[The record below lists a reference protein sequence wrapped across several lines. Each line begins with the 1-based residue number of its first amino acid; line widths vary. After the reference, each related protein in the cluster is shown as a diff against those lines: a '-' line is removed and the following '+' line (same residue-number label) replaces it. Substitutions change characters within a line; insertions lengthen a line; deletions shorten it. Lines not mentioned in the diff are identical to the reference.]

1 MRRMLAL
8 GAFLAASL
16 AALPICAED
25 VSPGRSRVR
34 ITGSGNNV
42 VLERKAAPERNAPRV
57 AQPAPPGL
65 IDSAA
70 DLKASGATDAAVIA
84 YLRAHGDDIPAVID
98 AEDARRLRK
107 AGAGK
112 SVMDYLARVSAV
124 DIGETGEGHEV
135 VYAEPAPAAEA
146 DYSNGIPYY
155 EAYAGG
161 YSAPYPGHS
170 RPVLPRHPIYRN
182 RQTGF
187 HHGRPPFQVGAHT
200 RAEISRVPAQG
211 RMQQ

>member
-1 MRRMLAL
+1 MRRTLVL

-16 AALPICAED
+16 AALPVCAED

-34 ITGSGNNV
+34 ISGTGSNV
-42 VLERKAAPERNAPRV
+42 VLERQAAPERHAPRV
-57 AQPAPPGL
+57 VESAPPGP

-70 DLKASGATDAAVIA
+70 ELKVSGVSDVAVIA
-84 YLRAHGDDIPAVID
+84 YLRAHGDDLPPVIEAD
-98 AEDARRLRK
+98 DVRKLRK

-124 DIGETGEGHEV
+124 DIGQTGEGHEV
-135 VYAEPAPAAEA
+135 VYAEPPTAAEP

-155 EAYAGG
+155 EAYYGG
-161 YSAPYPGHS
+161 YSAPYAGHS
-170 RPVLPRHPIYRN
+170 RPVLPRHPIN
-182 RQTGF
+182 RGRPTGF
-187 HHGRPPFQVGAHT
+187 HHGRPPSQAGAHS
-200 RAEISRVPAQG
+200 RAEISRMPAFW

>member
-1 MRRMLAL
+1 MRRMLTL

-16 AALPICAED
+16 SALPVCAAD

-34 ITGSGNNV
+34 ISGTGSNV
-42 VLERKAAPERNAPRV
+42 VLERQAGPERKAPRV
-57 AQPAPPGL
+57 AESPPPGP

-70 DLKASGATDAAVIA
+70 ELKASGASDAAVIA
-84 YLRAHGDDIPAVID
+84 YLRAHGDDLPPVID
-98 AEDARRLRK
+98 ADDVRKLRR

-112 SVMDYLARVSAV
+112 GVVDYLARVSAV

-135 VYAEPAPAAEA
+135 VYAEPAPAAEP

-155 EAYAGG
+155 EAYYGG

-170 RPVLPRHPIYRN
+170 RPVLPRHPIVRG
-182 RQTGF
+182 RHTGF
-187 HHGRPPFQVGAHT
+187 HHGRPPSQAGAHS
-200 RAEISRVPAQG
+200 RAEISRMPAFW

>member
-1 MRRMLAL
+1 MRRTLVL
-8 GAFLAASL
+8 GAFFAASF
-16 AALPICAED
+16 AALPVCAED
-25 VSPGRSRVR
+25 VSQSRSRVR

-42 VLERKAAPERNAPRV
+42 VLERQAVPRKNAPRV
-57 AQPAPPGL
+57 AEPAPPGP
-65 IDSAA
+65 IESAA
-70 DLKASGATDAAVIA
+70 DLKASGASDAEVIA
-84 YLRAHGDDIPAVID
+84 YLRAHGDDIPPVID

-135 VYAEPAPAAEA
+135 VYAEPAPAAEP

-155 EAYAGG
+155 EAYVGG
-161 YSAPYPGHS
+161 YSAPYPGYS
-170 RPVLPRHPIYRN
+170 RPVLPRHPIYRG
-182 RQTGF
+182 RPTGF
-187 HHGRPPFQVGAHT
+187 HHGRPPSPAGAHS
-200 RAEISRVPAQG
+200 RAEISRMPAHW